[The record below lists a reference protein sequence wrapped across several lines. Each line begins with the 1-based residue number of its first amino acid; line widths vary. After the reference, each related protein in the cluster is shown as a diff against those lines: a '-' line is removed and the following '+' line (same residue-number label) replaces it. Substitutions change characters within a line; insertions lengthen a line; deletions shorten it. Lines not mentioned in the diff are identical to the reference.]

1 MNASRLRELK
11 ERTQMTNQQISDIS
25 GVPIATV
32 NRLLSGQTPNPSLDA
47 ITEIVK
53 AMGGSVDDIVDIPP
67 KKENKLEDSE
77 RLIMLYREA
86 LANRDRTIKYKNR
99 WIKALVIIC
108 LLFTLLAVSYTVF
121 DILHADIG
129 FFV

>member
-11 ERTQMTNQQISDIS
+11 ERTQMTCQQISDIS
-25 GVPIATV
+25 GVPVATV
-32 NRLLSGQTPNPSLDA
+32 TRLLSGQTPNPSLDA
-47 ITEIVK
+47 VTEIVK

-86 LANRDRTIKYKNR
+86 LATRDRIIRYKNR
-99 WIKALVIIC
+99 WIRALVIIC
-108 LLFTLLAVSYTVF
+108 LLFLLLTASYTVF
-121 DILHADIG
+121 DVLHTDIG
-129 FFV
+129 FIT